1 MLFSVRICYCKSG
14 KTKVIF
20 FDKENFNFQLKVLEY
35 KISLNGRNKNLWSL
49 ESSCCTNKS
58 SKLVFYNSRDQL
70 DSAESGLSHMFLIC
84 LSSLGVFMGWAEA
97 CPGPARHF

>member
-35 KISLNGRNKNLWSL
+35 KISLNGRNKNL
-49 ESSCCTNKS
+49 
-58 SKLVFYNSRDQL
+58 R
-70 DSAESGLSHMFLIC
+70 SHMFLIC
-84 LSSLGVFMGWAEA
+84 LSSLVVFMGRVEA